1 MESSASVLRT
11 QLLAFG
17 MAWKRSWF
25 GAVAPLA
32 WLALGCR
39 NGADAVASPDLKVQ
53 PAAAS
58 ASAQP
63 SNVSSA
69 PIATASSE
77 PSVPAPRPWPPAPPA
92 VTSDFCIEG
101 VSALD
106 EETCYALP
114 ASPTTELLLYL
125 HGIVPPGKTSRQKT
139 NFETVVQN
147 SSRRAGVAALMPRG
161 ELGLAPKGHSD
172 WWGWPT
178 TAAAHAKWS
187 PKLLLKLAD
196 KRRKL
201 EELVGRP
208 FTRLYVAG
216 SSSGAYY
223 AITLAL
229 SGDLTQE
236 LEADGFAA
244 ISGAASRHAIPAGL
258 SPRPFY
264 IGYGTLDTVA
274 GAASALSARLREA
287 GWPVQV
293 AARPLPHGTAE
304 VYLDEAFAFW
314 RQHLTAAPK

>member
-1 MESSASVLRT
+1 
-11 QLLAFG
+11 
-17 MAWKRSWF
+17 
-25 GAVAPLA
+25 
-32 WLALGCR
+32 
-39 NGADAVASPDLKVQ
+39 
-53 PAAAS
+53 
-58 ASAQP
+58 
-63 SNVSSA
+63 
-69 PIATASSE
+69 
-77 PSVPAPRPWPPAPPA
+77 

-114 ASPTTELLLYL
+114 ASPTSELLLYL
-125 HGIVPPGKTSRQKT
+125 HGIVPPDKTSRQKT

-161 ELGLAPKGHSD
+161 ELGLAPTGHSD

-187 PKLLLKLAD
+187 SKLLLKLAD

-223 AITLAL
+223 TISLAL
-229 SGDLTQE
+229 SVDLT
-236 LEADGFAA
+236 LDADGYAA
-244 ISGAASRHAIPAGL
+244 ISGAAGRGAIPAGL

-264 IGYGTLDTVA
+264 IGYGTLDAVA
-274 GAASALSARLREA
+274 GAANALGGRLREA

-293 AARPLPHGTAE
+293 AAHPLGHGTAE

-314 RQHLTAAPK
+314 RQHLTGGPK

>member
-1 MESSASVLRT
+1 
-11 QLLAFG
+11 
-17 MAWKRSWF
+17 
-25 GAVAPLA
+25 
-32 WLALGCR
+32 
-39 NGADAVASPDLKVQ
+39 
-53 PAAAS
+53 
-58 ASAQP
+58 
-63 SNVSSA
+63 
-69 PIATASSE
+69 
-77 PSVPAPRPWPPAPPA
+77 

-106 EETCYALP
+106 AETCYALP
-114 ASPTTELLLYL
+114 SSPTSELLLYL

-139 NFETVVQN
+139 NFETVVRVTSQ
-147 SSRRAGVAALMPRG
+147 RAGVAALMPRG

-201 EELVGRP
+201 EALVGRP

-229 SGDLTQE
+229 SGDLA
-236 LEADGFAA
+236 LAADGFGA
-244 ISGAASRHAIPAGL
+244 ISGAASRSAIPAGL
-258 SPRPFY
+258 PPRPFY
-264 IGYGTLDTVA
+264 IGHGTLDTVG
-274 GAASALSARLREA
+274 GAAVSLGRGLREA

-293 AARPLPHGTAE
+293 AAHPLPHGTAE

-314 RQHLTAAPK
+314 RQHLFLQSLPKADNEVGQTYRQRDGK